1 MKENGRAARLRIDCT
16 VEPRDRLP
24 DYGVVL
30 GDLPIVVAVRA
41 LGAFAPLKSDTPRY
55 PSRLDAA

>member
-1 MKENGRAARLRIDCT
+1 LKENGRAARLSIDCT
-16 VEPRDRLP
+16 VAPRDRSP

-41 LGAFAPLKSDTPRY
+41 LPF
-55 PSRLDAA
+55 